1 MSFANK
7 NCNKQI
13 LTIKDYHNRGGDLE
27 LEILHS
33 ISSEKIVNSFK
44 IIKLKIARKPD
55 QYSSRLGMFASLRR
69 TQPGYQSLGFSQVT
83 ISLTRCDA
91 DGKFLSETLID
102 YFDVFVESVAA
113 KGSEEEIIF
122 LARRKSGEFTI
133 SGVQVFE
140 N

>member
-1 MSFANK
+1 MSFATK

-33 ISSEKIVNSFK
+33 ISSEKIVNSSK

-55 QYSSRLGMFASLRR
+55 QYSSRLGMFAFLRR
-69 TQPGYQSLGFSQVT
+69 KPGYQSLGFSQVT

-102 YFDVFVESVAA
+102 YFDVFVDSVAA
-113 KGSEEEIIF
+113 KDSEEEIVF